1 METTINKELH
11 KILKGFDNRYFLDEE
26 LNKNKVIQ
34 DLEDYNPKLLQAL
47 LSNNTIKKYFTMN
60 IEGHT
65 ILQTNKLIE
74 LFELNDY
81 WKSSY
86 TRYSKKIGLT
96 TNGKFI
102 DESTDVVLDF
112 PYKDT
117 VLKASMSKEDTDQN
131 DLRPD
136 EPFLNEVIAK
146 EEIDQL
152 LENKILVNVQKYN
165 EYGHHDIVSFHE
177 NDSLIIKGNNLLGL
191 HTLRNKYAGQV
202 KLIYIDPPYNTLN
215 DGFLYNDS
223 FNHSTWLTFMKNRL
237 TTAREL
243 MSDDGLICIQID
255 DKEQAY
261 LKVLLDEIFGKSNFV
276 NTLVVKM
283 SESSGVKMSHVEKRL
298 PKLKEYVHIYK
309 KKDITLKPIKVK
321 KSSDSDEMKDYLKYY
336 TKIIVNKEVPVNEW
350 VIQSLK
356 DYFQENNLNYN
367 EQNIIDFKLK
377 NADRLVYR
385 TNNNTLKKMQFSTET
400 AEVISPTGIKY
411 IWWEGK
417 QMLFLK
423 DHLEEILG
431 DLWTDIS
438 TINLNKEG
446 GSIDFEN
453 GKKPEKLIQR
463 IIELTTD
470 AGDIVLDFFLGSGT
484 TAAVAH
490 KMGRQYIGIEQM
502 DYISTVTVPRLQ
514 KVIEGEQGGI
524 SKDVDW
530 QGGGNF
536 VYAELMEKNRGF
548 IKMIQEAED
557 PLALQKI
564 FDFMLE
570 EAEIDFQVD
579 LEEVKDT
586 LHELSFEDQKKIL
599 FAIIDK
605 NQLYYSYS
613 EIDDENVR
621 DLIADEDYTFNKSF
635 YEDGG
640 E

>member
-11 KILKGFDNRYFLDEE
+11 KVLKGFDNRYFLDEE

-34 DLEDYNPKLLQAL
+34 DLEDCNPKLLQAL
-47 LSNNTIKKYFTMN
+47 LSNDLLKKYFTMN

-65 ILQTNKLIE
+65 ILQTSKLIE

-152 LENKILVNVQKYN
+152 FEEKIFLNVKKYDEKGSHKVCEFNINDNLV
-165 EYGHHDIVSFHE
+165 
-177 NDSLIIKGNNLLGL
+177 IKGNNLIAL
-191 HTLRNKYAGQV
+191 HTLKKKYVG
-202 KLIYIDPPYNTLN
+202 KINFIYIDPPFNTGS
-215 DGFLYNDS
+215 DSFKYNDN
-223 FNHSTWLTFMKNRL
+223 FNQSSWLTFMKNRL
-237 TTAREL
+237 MISKEL
-243 MSDDGLICIQID
+243 LSEDGNIAIHLDWNQSH
-255 DKEQAY
+255 Y
-261 LKVLLDEIFGKSNFV
+261 LKVLADSIFGKKNFLNEIIWSYEKWTAASKNLQKNHDV
-276 NTLVVKM
+276 ILVYSKNKGVHKFNIVKEM
-283 SESSGVKMSHVEKRL
+283 TKNLQEKYKKGYLLGGGGGSKGLIVYDKTNKKAQELISSGRYKVVYAEAKGKPLSDVWYIPFINPGSHE
-298 PKLKEYVHIYK
+298 
-309 KKDITLKPIKVK
+309 
-321 KSSDSDEMKDYLKYY
+321 
-336 TKIIVNKEVPVNEW
+336 
-350 VIQSLK
+350 
-356 DYFQENNLNYN
+356 
-367 EQNIIDFKLK
+367 
-377 NADRLVYR
+377 R
-385 TNNNTLKKMQFSTET
+385 TGFNSQ
-400 AEVISPTGIKY
+400 
-411 IWWEGK
+411 
-417 QMLFLK
+417 
-423 DHLEEILG
+423 
-431 DLWTDIS
+431 
-438 TINLNKEG
+438 
-446 GSIDFEN
+446 
-453 GKKPEKLIQR
+453 KPEKLIKR
-463 IIELTTD
+463 ILKIFTD
-470 AGDIVLDFFLGSGT
+470 EGDIVLDFHLGSGT
-484 TAAVAH
+484 TSAVAH

-502 DYISTVTVPRLQ
+502 DYINTITVPRLQ
-514 KVIEGEQGGI
+514 KVINSEQSGV
-524 SKDVDW
+524 SKAVDW
-530 QGGGNF
+530 QGGGSF

-570 EAEIDFQVD
+570 EAEIDFRVD

-586 LHELSFEDQKKIL
+586 LHELSFEDQKKII

-605 NQLYYSYS
+605 NQLYYNYS

-621 DLIADEDYTFNKSF
+621 DLLADEDYAFNKSF
-635 YEDGG
+635 YEEG
-640 E
+640 EE